1 MKTYTSYL
9 YIKGFRQ
16 KSRITINEWIFIYLL
31 EEVDVLSYQTVVLK
45 KEGRLAHLTL
55 NRPKA
60 MNAMDDVMMK
70 ELADVFE
77 SLQNDHAVQVLVI
90 NGEGGAFSAGGD
102 IKKMVDPNNPMDIGK
117 VMVDVSRLAK
127 ALYSLPQITIAVVHG
142 AAAGLGFSLVL
153 GCDYIIAEEE
163 SKLAM
168 NFIGIGL
175 VPDGAG
181 HFFLKERVGV
191 PEAKKLIWSGKVMSG
206 TEAIEKGLIDE
217 AVVVGEA
224 AEYGEVYAQKLLASP
239 IAAMIAS
246 KKILHKQKI
255 VELEN
260 VLKMESEA
268 QVLMRNTADHMEGIQ
283 AFVEKRK
290 PIFKGE

>member
-1 MKTYTSYL
+1 M
-9 YIKGFRQ
+9 
-16 KSRITINEWIFIYLL
+16 
-31 EEVDVLSYQTVVLK
+31 SYQTVVLK

-55 NRPKA
+55 NRPKS

-77 SLQNDHAVQVLVI
+77 SLQDDRTVQVLVI
-90 NGEGGAFSAGGD
+90 NGEGRAFSAGGD

-142 AAAGLGFSLVL
+142 AAAGLGFSVVL
-153 GCDYIIAEEE
+153 GCDYIIAEED

-181 HFFLKERVGV
+181 HFFLKERVGI
-191 PEAKKLIWSGKVMSG
+191 PEAKKLIWSGKVMNG
-206 TEAIEKGLIDE
+206 TEAIGKGLIDE
-217 AVVVGEA
+217 VVTEGKAV
-224 AEYGEVYAQKLLASP
+224 EYGEAYAQKLLASP

-246 KKILHKQKI
+246 KRILHEQKMA
-255 VELEN
+255 ELDNILE
-260 VLKMESEA
+260 MESEA
-268 QVLMRNTADHMEGIQ
+268 QVAMRKTADHLEGIQ

-290 PIFKGE
+290 PVFKGE